1 MLADAQTRLILD
13 PMMIELV
20 LAAVLI
26 QDAPDIVL
34 PGAEASEPQSRA
46 YLSPDERLDERLA
59 SLLVAETEAQSDLIA
74 DEVRSLWRQA
84 AGPTADL
91 LLQRAAAALD
101 AGDSATAERAYT
113 HLRLLEP
120 SYVEGWVVSAELAAS
135 QGDWSFALE
144 ALDTA
149 VTLEPRRFDAWAL
162 LGQAL
167 ERAGANEAAL
177 EAYDEALAL
186 HPLHAAAG
194 QGQARL
200 RRELAGRAL

>member
-1 MLADAQTRLILD
+1 MLIALILAAS
-13 PMMIELV
+13 
-20 LAAVLI
+20 LA
-26 QDAPDIVL
+26 QEAPGIIV
-34 PGAEASEPQSRA
+34 PGAERVEPESRA
-46 YLSPDERLDERLA
+46 YLSPDERLNERLEA
-59 SLLVAETEAQSDLIA
+59 LLNAETDAQSDIIA

-91 LLQRAAAALD
+91 LLQRAQSALEARD
-101 AGDSATAERAYT
+101 LATAERAYT

-120 SYVEGWVVSAELAAS
+120 EFAEGWVASAELAAS

-149 VTLEPRRFDAWAL
+149 VTLDARRFDAWAL

-167 ERAGANEAAL
+167 ERADAREAAL
-177 EAYDEALAL
+177 VAYGEALAL
-186 HPLHAAAG
+186 YPLHPAAL

-200 RRELAGRAL
+200 RRELDGRAL

>member
-1 MLADAQTRLILD
+1 MIIALA
-13 PMMIELV
+13 
-20 LAAVLI
+20 LAALLI

-34 PGAEASEPQSRA
+34 PGAAVSEPESRVH
-46 YLSPDERLDERLA
+46 LSLEERLDERLA
-59 SLLVAETEAQSDLIA
+59 ALLVAETEADSDLIA
-74 DEVRSLWRQA
+74 DEIRSLWRQA

-91 LLQRAAAALD
+91 LLQRAATALT
-101 AGDSATAERAYT
+101 AGDRATADRAYT

-120 SYVEGWVVSAELAAS
+120 DYAEGWVASAELAAR

-186 HPLHAAAG
+186 HPLHPAAG
-194 QGQARL
+194 RGQARL

>member
-1 MLADAQTRLILD
+1 MIIALA
-13 PMMIELV
+13 
-20 LAAVLI
+20 LAALLV

-34 PGAEASEPQSRA
+34 PGAEMSEPESRA
-46 YLSPDERLDERLA
+46 YLSLEERLDERLA
-59 SLLVAETEAQSDLIA
+59 ALLVAESEAESDLIA

-91 LLQRAAAALD
+91 LLQRAAAALG
-101 AGDSATAERAYT
+101 AGDRATADRAYT

-120 SYVEGWVVSAELAAS
+120 DYAEGWVASAELAVA

-186 HPLHAAAG
+186 HPLHPAAG
-194 QGQARL
+194 RGQARL

>member
-1 MLADAQTRLILD
+1 
-13 PMMIELV
+13 MIELIF
-20 LAAVLI
+20 AALLV
-26 QDAPDIVL
+26 QETPDIVL
-34 PGAEASEPQSRA
+34 PGAQPAEPQSRA
-46 YLSPDERLDERLA
+46 FLSPEERLDERLA
-59 SLLVAETEAQSDLIA
+59 ALLAAETEAESDLIA

-91 LLQRAAAALD
+91 LLQRAAAALA
-101 AGDSATAERAYT
+101 AGDRATAQRAYT
-113 HLRLLEP
+113 HLRILEP
-120 SYVEGWVVSAELAAS
+120 DYAEGWVASAELAAAD
-135 QGDWSFALE
+135 GDWSFALE

-186 HPLHAAAG
+186 HPLHATAG
-194 QGQARL
+194 RGQARL

>member
-1 MLADAQTRLILD
+1 MVIALIFS
-13 PMMIELV
+13 
-20 LAAVLI
+20 AVLI
-26 QDAPDIVL
+26 QEAPNIVL
-34 PGAEASEPQSRA
+34 PGVQAPEPQSRA
-46 YLSPDERLDERLA
+46 FLSPDERLDERLA
-59 SLLVAETEAQSDLIA
+59 ALLVAESEAESDLIA

-91 LLQRAAAALD
+91 LLRRAATALE
-101 AGDSATAERAYT
+101 AGDRATAERAYT

-120 SYVEGWVVSAELAAS
+120 DYAEGWVASAELAAS
-135 QGDWSFALE
+135 EGDWSFALE